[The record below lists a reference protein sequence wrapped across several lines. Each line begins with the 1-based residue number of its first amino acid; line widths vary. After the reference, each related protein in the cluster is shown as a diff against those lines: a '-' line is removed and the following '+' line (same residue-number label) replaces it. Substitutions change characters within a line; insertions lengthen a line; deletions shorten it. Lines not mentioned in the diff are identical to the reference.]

1 MHTIKKRNRLS
12 QKMMRWFLLIVL
24 LPTLALSLLIFAMV
38 YRSSY
43 ETCISD
49 KRTVLSVIA
58 DGVESNANLVM
69 HVADTICYDA
79 NIENLLSNSHLSA
92 YNRVVSQLFSVRETL
107 VKSKTLLSN
116 LLGEIYVFAD
126 NDFVQESYWYTLPTA
141 RAEETEDY
149 RRFMDMKQASGW
161 VGTAW
166 IYPASTTPSTGLN
179 KQMLCYYKKYTAPHS
194 NV

>member
-1 MHTIKKRNRLS
+1 MHSIKKKNRLS

-24 LPTLALSLLIFAMV
+24 LPTLALSLLIFVMV
-38 YRSSY
+38 YQHSY
-43 ETCISD
+43 ETRISD

-69 HVADTICYDA
+69 HVVDTTCYDA
-79 NIENLLSNSHLSA
+79 NIENLLGNSHVST
-92 YNRVVSQLFSVRETL
+92 YNQVISQIFSVRETL

-126 NDFVQESYWYTLPTA
+126 NDFVQESYWYTL
-141 RAEETEDY
+141 
-149 RRFMDMKQASGW
+149 S
-161 VGTAW
+161 
-166 IYPASTTPSTGLN
+166 
-179 KQMLCYYKKYTAPHS
+179 TAPHS